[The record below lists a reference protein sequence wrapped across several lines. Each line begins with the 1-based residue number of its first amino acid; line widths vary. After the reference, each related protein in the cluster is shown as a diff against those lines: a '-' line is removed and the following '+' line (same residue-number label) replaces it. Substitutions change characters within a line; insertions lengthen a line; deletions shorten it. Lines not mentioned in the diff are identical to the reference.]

1 MYCVK
6 VGVGKERARV
16 RDYHSGFLPSY
27 KPAFL
32 YPSDSHLNWKPR
44 LNDRGV
50 KRFIVPGYVFLFQYA
65 ARSTLVAENEW
76 KVIEAISDIHL
87 STLDP
92 DTEQI
97 VEGPLKEVNHLIT
110 QVDGDCIQISVDL
123 LGVQRQYWLRV
134 SLTSSAITERTT
146 EIAIEKDR
154 TMKQKTEYSQEQ
166 IAAMLERAEKI
177 GIHAAAN
184 EYGIAWQTLTRM
196 KQKAESGDLSAGTK
210 KDIKKPKQKSS
221 NAQSKKKASDVEKS
235 KSELLVENA
244 MLKERITKLE
254 EKIKTFQKATKDLIE
269 D

>member
-32 YPSDSHLNWKPR
+32 YPPDSHMNWKPR

-76 KVIEAISDIHL
+76 KIIEAISDIHL

-92 DTEQI
+92 DTGQI

-110 QVDGDCIQISVDL
+110 QIDGDCIQLTVEL

-134 SLTSSAITERTT
+134 SLISSAVTESTIETT
-146 EIAIEKDR
+146 VEEDR
-154 TMKQKTEYSQEQ
+154 TMKQKAEYTQEQ
-166 IAAMLERAEKI
+166 ISAMLKRAVDI
-177 GIHAAAN
+177 GIHAAAK
-184 EYGIAWQTLTRM
+184 EYGIAWQTLMRM
-196 KQKAESGDLSAGTK
+196 KQIAESGDLSAGTK
-210 KDIKKPKQKSS
+210 KDREKAPLKPST
-221 NAQSKKKASDVEKS
+221 AQSKRKISDEEESV
-235 KSELLVENA
+235 SELLVENA
-244 MLKERITKLE
+244 ILKEKIAKLE
-254 EKIKTFQKATKDLIE
+254 AKIKKLQKAINDLSE